1 MTDSTNSS
9 VQIDSSMQTY
19 MEHLAK
25 LSESADE
32 AANGLRKV
40 FLWLK
45 TRNSDLDHIEIT
57 YDGCGDSGQIEDI
70 CCWAVNPE
78 TEIPFSRKNL
88 ELDGMSEPLP
98 DAFFDGAPQQH
109 QAHSFNP
116 VTRTFECGKT
126 KNCNPEQL
134 LDQLAWDLAYG
145 KNPGFEIN
153 EGGCGTVRVGVSN
166 DNPDGVTVTL
176 SHSERIIE
184 TNDYDYEF

>member
-9 VQIDSSMQTY
+9 IQVPDIMQGY
-19 MEHLAK
+19 MKHLAK
-25 LSESADE
+25 LSENANE

-45 TRNSDLDHIEIT
+45 TRNPDLDHIEIT
-57 YDGCGDSGQIEDI
+57 YDGCGDSGQVEDI
-70 CCWAVNPE
+70 CCWARNPA
-78 TEIPFSRKNL
+78 IPSAVDKV

-98 DAFFDGAPQQH
+98 DAFFDGNPQQH
-109 QAHSFNP
+109 QTHSFFNP
-116 VTRTFECGKT
+116 VTQKFERGET
-126 KNCNPEQL
+126 KNCAPEQL

-145 KNPGFEIN
+145 RNPGFEIN
-153 EGGCGTVRVGVSN
+153 EGGYGTVRVGVSD